1 MNELQI
7 FNSEEFGDIRTVTID
22 NEPWFVGKDVATAL
36 GYADTFGALKKH
48 IMDEDKLV
56 CQIDSAG
63 QKRDVTVINE
73 SGLYALIFG
82 SKLESARRFKHWV
95 TSEVLPAIRKTGSYQ
110 KPMTTDQKIQLLAQG
125 NVELTEKIDKVDK
138 DLQEFKADMPLLA
151 LECQKITRAKN
162 QKVVPLMGGKDAPAY
177 KNKSLMHK
185 VYSDV
190 DAQLRREFGVNTY
203 KAIKRSQCDL
213 AVEII
218 KKYELPRCLREEIED
233 ENSQMCFAV

>member
-1 MNELQI
+1 MNEIKI
-7 FNSEEFGDIRTVTID
+7 FNSEEFGDIRTVQLN
-22 NEPWFVGKDVATAL
+22 NETYFVGKDVATAL

-82 SKLESARRFKHWV
+82 SKLESAKRFKHWV

-110 KPMTTDQKIQLLAQG
+110 NPMTTDQKIQLLAQG
-125 NVELTEKIDKVDK
+125 NVELTEKVNAIDK
-138 DLQEFKADMPLLA
+138 DLQEFKQDMPLLA
-151 LECQKITRAKN
+151 LECQRITRAKN
-162 QKVVPLMGGKDAPAY
+162 QKVVPLMGGKNAPAY

-185 VYSDV
+185 VWSNWILSWRK
-190 DAQLRREFGVNTY
+190 LRKHMILCR
-203 KAIKRSQCDL
+203 KS
-213 AVEII
+213 
-218 KKYELPRCLREEIED
+218 
-233 ENSQMCFAV
+233 